1 LSFYEKQLELKTDEL
16 ISKTIKL
23 NEANRGLAAASQKLE
38 SKTNRT
44 ISVELD
50 FKVLVSLKEFG
61 EVGAIVIYNHTCYL
75 SEITF

>member
-44 ISVELD
+44 RY
-50 FKVLVSLKEFG
+50 FK
-61 EVGAIVIYNHTCYL
+61 
-75 SEITF
+75 